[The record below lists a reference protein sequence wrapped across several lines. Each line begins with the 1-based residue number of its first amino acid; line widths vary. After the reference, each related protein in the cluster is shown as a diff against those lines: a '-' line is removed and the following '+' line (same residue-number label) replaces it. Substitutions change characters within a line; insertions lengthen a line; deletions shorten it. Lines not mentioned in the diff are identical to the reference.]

1 MRLVQWLHSQVGLIL
16 VLGLLSWGLAGCYT
30 QLRLTNDDPA
40 AGGPRAEQTAPETA
54 PADADADRRPAVRF
68 DPASP
73 VASLRRATPGTTA
86 DLVSL
91 AKALQRARDD
101 AAISFGEYQEG
112 VRFFRTNH
120 PDFYGNYF
128 GDPLYATY
136 DAQYE
141 RTAQAALA
149 ASRALHP
156 EMSFWRIDGFFCPP
170 YSYDPAFG
178 CQGWAYAPSDFFFL
192 PASLAFYGGGGL
204 GLAGVAPRPSA
215 PSSLYTRPWGYGYAT
230 SGYGVGGWGYSPY
243 LSNRAGPLLA
253 DDDRRPDRDAEPR
266 GGTIGRGKTSAGPA
280 PDRSARRASS
290 RTGDR
295 TAEASS
301 GRAAGTS
308 LRSDALASI
317 EDVTLAPVRV
327 PAPDLQDVSRA
338 EKLRIFRAMK
348 RIAEETD
355 GGPLSIEQRNEIA
368 DRIQRLIRARRNDL
382 FPIHDGRSRARSE
395 TASTRGR
402 GDRGGSGRRGARV
415 GRGSSG
421 SDRGA
426 SRSGGRDRS
435 GSGDGGRD
443 RSRAG
448 SGGDG
453 GRR

>member
-1 MRLVQWLHSQVGLIL
+1 MSAHVPPNPAAVRLRDGVLVAIVVLSMGLT
-16 VLGLLSWGLAGCYT
+16 GCYT
-30 QLRLTNDDPA
+30 QLQLTNEDPA
-40 AGGPRAEQTAPETA
+40 AEQTAPAAT
-54 PADADADRRPAVRF
+54 DADTDRRSAARF

-73 VASLRRATPGTTA
+73 VASLRRAHPDTTA
-86 DLVSL
+86 DLVAL

-112 VRFFRTNH
+112 VRFFRANH

-149 ASRALHP
+149 TSRALHP

-170 YSYDPAFG
+170 HGYDPAFG
-178 CQGWAYAPSDFFFL
+178 CRGWSYAPSDFFFL
-192 PASLAFYGGGGL
+192 PTSLAFQGAGGL
-204 GLAGVAPRPSA
+204 GPAGVAPRPPV
-215 PSSLYTRPWGYGYAT
+215 PSGLYVRPWGYGYAT
-230 SGYGVGGWGYSPY
+230 SGYGFGRWGASAYGSDRVGPV
-243 LSNRAGPLLA
+243 A
-253 DDDRRPDRDAEPR
+253 DDDRRADRGSEPR
-266 GGTIGRGKTSAGPA
+266 GGTIGRGGTSADPA
-280 PDRSARRASS
+280 PVRDEARRAE
-290 RTGDR
+290 RD
-295 TAEASS
+295 AEEPS

-348 RIAEETD
+348 RIAREAD
-355 GGPLSIEQRNEIA
+355 GGALSIEQRNEIS
-368 DRIQRLIRARRNDL
+368 DRLQRLIRAQRGDL
-382 FPIHDGRSRARSE
+382 SALQDGRSRARSPDAP
-395 TASTRGR
+395 TTGR

-421 SDRGA
+421 SSRGTA
-426 SRSGGRDRS
+426 RTGGRDRS
-435 GSGDGGRD
+435 GSDGGRD

-448 SGGDG
+448 SGDDG